1 MFNFVSVLQEPAE
14 NIIKLRTTP
23 PLFQAYEYA
32 YSLLENS
39 LCPLFHESDDV
50 SNLMQKY
57 YRFLINLSNLHFGPT
72 DVESWVWYQ
81 LSWFLVTFLNH
92 PRWKLGKG
100 IAVGYSCFIF
110 QFLDIIIVLPNH
122 VLHNSCTASLNL
134 CHINWVKHE
143 TCLKNYLL
151 FCHVS
156 CDSCL
161 QILYETFFCMWTSPD
176 TKMVRNFEMISDKF
190 NVMVICTCAIC
201 VQNKSFNCMII
212 IL

>member
-14 NIIKLRTTP
+14 NIVKLRTTP

-50 SNLMQKY
+50 SNLMQKH
-57 YRFLINLSNLHFGPT
+57 YRIFINLCNFHFGPI
-72 DVESWVWYQ
+72 DVESWEWYQ

-92 PRWKLGKG
+92 PRWKLGRG

-110 QFLDIIIVLPNH
+110 QFLDIIIVLPN
-122 VLHNSCTASLNL
+122 VLHNFCTASLNL
-134 CHINWVKHE
+134 CLINWVKSE

-151 FCHVS
+151 FVS
-156 CDSCL
+156 FQLWLMSTNFVWN
-161 QILYETFFCMWTSPD
+161 IFFLY
-176 TKMVRNFEMISDKF
+176 V
-190 NVMVICTCAIC
+190 
-201 VQNKSFNCMII
+201 NKSRHRDGEKLWNDIWQI
-212 IL
+212 